1 MKKILLSF
9 IIAMIWIGSV
19 CAEMVTVT
27 GHAPIINNNVAEARN
42 KAVKDALHQAL
53 MQTGASVSYE
63 QEVSNGALTRD
74 NFKIKSSSRIKS
86 YNIISQEQK
95 PDYIT
100 VTVKAD
106 IISRSGTCSSAHS
119 KSITPVKFFYDDG
132 QLGESQRGLYKI
144 NNEITN
150 QFYSRMLQND
160 KIFDTKR
167 WIDSNFKL
175 DLRSIKGSELNRNSR
190 QQLIHLAKRLDTQY
204 IMIGSIRDI
213 SFVGDDNVFTSIF
226 GDPDRNISFS
236 VFLING
242 YSGDV
247 IFAKNYQGI
256 AKWDVKEGTDVKSSS
271 FWKSSY
277 GKTINQMISNA
288 TADITREIQC
298 QKVNARII
306 RIDRNEYYIN
316 AGENNKIKVGDHFSV
331 ALNNNFNDVNGQHRI
346 VSTRLKNDFVVSRVF
361 DNTAILKSAKGVA
374 DTNIQIG
381 DLATSHN

>member
-175 DLRSIKGSELNRNSR
+175 DLRSINGNELNRNSR

-277 GKTINQMISNA
+277 GKTINQMITNA

-346 VSTRLKNDFVVSRVF
+346 ASTRLKNDFVVSRVF
-361 DNTAILKSAKGVA
+361 DNTAILKSANGVA

>member
-175 DLRSIKGSELNRNSR
+175 DLRSINGNELNRNSR

-277 GKTINQMISNA
+277 GKTINQMITNA

-346 VSTRLKNDFVVSRVF
+346 ASTRLKNDFVVSRVF

>member
-175 DLRSIKGSELNRNSR
+175 DLRSINGNELNRNSR

-277 GKTINQMISNA
+277 GKTINQMITNA
-288 TADITREIQC
+288 TADITKEIQC

>member
-1 MKKILLSF
+1 M
-9 IIAMIWIGSV
+9 
-19 CAEMVTVT
+19 
-27 GHAPIINNNVAEARN
+27 
-42 KAVKDALHQAL
+42 
-53 MQTGASVSYE
+53 
-63 QEVSNGALTRD
+63 
-74 NFKIKSSSRIKS
+74 
-86 YNIISQEQK
+86 
-95 PDYIT
+95 
-100 VTVKAD
+100 
-106 IISRSGTCSSAHS
+106 
-119 KSITPVKFFYDDG
+119 
-132 QLGESQRGLYKI
+132 GESQRGLYKI

-175 DLRSIKGSELNRNSR
+175 DLRSINGSELNRNSR

-346 VSTRLKNDFVVSRVF
+346 ASTRLKNDFVVSRVF

>member
-175 DLRSIKGSELNRNSR
+175 DLRSINGNELNRNSR

-277 GKTINQMISNA
+277 GKTINQMITNA
-288 TADITREIQC
+288 TADITKEIQC

-346 VSTRLKNDFVVSRVF
+346 ASTRLKNDFVVSRVF

>member
-106 IISRSGTCSSAHS
+106 IISGSGTCSSAHS

-175 DLRSIKGSELNRNSR
+175 DLRSINGNELNRNSR
-190 QQLIHLAKRLDTQY
+190 QQLIHLARRLDTQY

-277 GKTINQMISNA
+277 GKAINQMISNA

-346 VSTRLKNDFVVSRVF
+346 ASTRLKNDFVVSRVF